1 MPHLDYQEQDSTI
14 SLKAG
19 LEEYRSNFT
28 GLLNENE
35 IPPQAAKFFH
45 AHDICHVI
53 FGCDTSVP
61 HEAMA
66 DTWSLF
72 GTSVGF
78 RKYLDYL
85 KLPQANDIFQQI
97 GYMRTAWET
106 ICVSPRLVK
115 VIVRARRMT
124 KPWPFWDNDQYTDMS
139 LREIRETFN
148 IRLV

>member
-1 MPHLDYQEQDSTI
+1 MQLLSYQEQNSTM
-14 SLKAG
+14 SLQTG
-19 LEEYRSNFT
+19 LEEYRSSCT
-28 GLLNENE
+28 GLLDEHE
-35 IPPQAAKFFH
+35 ISPQATIFFH
-45 AHDICHVI
+45 AHDLCHVI

-72 GTSVGF
+72 GTSVDF
-78 RKYLDYL
+78 REYLDYL
-85 KLPQANDIFQQI
+85 KLPQANEIFQQI

-124 KPWPFWDNDQYTDMS
+124 KPWPFRDNDQYRDVP
-139 LREIRETFN
+139 LGEIRDAFN